1 MQELIKIS
9 GQQFYYSTIDK
20 VIESCSQKENCA
32 IIIDENYLDEFLKNG
47 DNVIG
52 SSINQIII
60 ISESVNTVLSRLEG
74 VSVFL
79 LAAVSLEDA
88 VKLAI
93 LGEALSKEVVCVP
106 KEDAASVTKVL
117 AGMEE

>member
-32 IIIDENYLDEFLKNG
+32 IIIDENYLDEFLENG
-47 DNVIG
+47 SDVVG
-52 SSINQIII
+52 SNINQIII
-60 ISESVNTVLSRLEG
+60 ISESVNTVLSQLEG

-88 VKLAI
+88 VKLAV
-93 LGEALSKEVVCVP
+93 LGEALSSEVVCVS
-106 KEDAASVTKVL
+106 KEDAASVMKVL
-117 AGMEE
+117 AAMEE